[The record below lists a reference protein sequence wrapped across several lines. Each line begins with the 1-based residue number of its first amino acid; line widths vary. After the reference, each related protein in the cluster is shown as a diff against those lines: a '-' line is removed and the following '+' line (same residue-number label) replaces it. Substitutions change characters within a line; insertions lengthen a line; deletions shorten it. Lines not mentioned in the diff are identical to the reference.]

1 MRTALVGYTGFV
13 GGNIAASCR
22 FDGLYNSKNIN
33 SAFGEKYDLLV
44 YAGVRAEKFLAN
56 RNPQGDRAMIRQAF
70 ENIKR
75 IDPQKVVLISTIDV
89 YRDTTEK
96 DETSRMLIDNLQ
108 PYGKNRLELE
118 SLVQGHYDSLVIR
131 LPALF
136 GRGIKKNFIY
146 DSLTITPS
154 MLSDD
159 KYTSLSAKSDLVKEC
174 YRKSVNGF
182 YTLDNLKT
190 EKKKE
195 LREFF
200 EKNDWNALYF
210 TDSRN
215 RYQFY
220 DLRNLWEDIK
230 TALDNDIKLLNLT
243 SEPVS
248 ASEVSEK
255 CFGREF
261 KNVTGNDPVEYDLR
275 SVHAELFGGENGY
288 CYSKEKVMNGLKNFI
303 LEYAYGS

>member
-1 MRTALVGYTGFV
+1 MRAALVGYTGFV
-13 GGNIAASCR
+13 GGKIAASCE
-22 FDGLYNSKNIN
+22 FDGLYNSKNISN
-33 SAFGEKYDLLV
+33 SFGEKYDLLV

-56 RNPQGDRAMIRQAF
+56 RNPQGDRAMIMQAF

-75 IDPQKVVLISTIDV
+75 IDPKKVVLISTIDV
-89 YRDTTEK
+89 YRDTSDK

-118 SLVQGHYDSLVIR
+118 SLVHEHFDSLVVR

-136 GRGIKKNFIY
+136 GKGIKKNFIF
-146 DSLTITPS
+146 DALTVIPS
-154 MLSDD
+154 MLNEEKYKALSD
-159 KYTSLSAKSDLVKEC
+159 KSELVKES

-190 EKKKE
+190 DKKND

-200 EKNDWNALYF
+200 ENNDWNALYF

-220 DLRNLWEDIK
+220 DLGNLWRDIK
-230 TALDNDIKLLNLT
+230 IALDNSLTLLNLT
-243 SEPVS
+243 SEPIS
-248 ASEVSEK
+248 ASEISEK

-261 KNVTGNDPVEYDLR
+261 KNIMGNDPVEYDLR
-275 SVHAELFGGENGY
+275 SIHAELFGGENGY
-288 CYSKEKVMNGLKNFI
+288 CYSKDKVMNALKKFI
-303 LEYAYGS
+303 MEYQR

>member
-13 GGNIAASCR
+13 GGNIAASCT

-33 SAFGEKYDLLV
+33 SAFGEKYDLLI

-75 IDPQKVVLISTIDV
+75 IDPKKVVLINTIDV
-89 YRDTTEK
+89 YRDTNGK
-96 DETSRMLIDNLQ
+96 DETSVMQIDNLQ

-118 SLVQGHYDSLVIR
+118 SLVQDHFDSLVVR

-136 GRGIKKNFIY
+136 GKGIKKNFVY
-146 DSLTITPS
+146 DALTIIPS
-154 MLSDD
+154 MLNDE
-159 KYTSLSAKSDLVKEC
+159 KYALLSAKSDLVREC
-174 YRKSVNGF
+174 YHGSDNGF
-182 YTLDNLKT
+182 YTLDSL
-190 EKKKE
+190 ESKKKSE

-200 EKNDWNALYF
+200 ENNDWNALYF

-220 DLRNLWEDIK
+220 DLSNLWADIK
-230 TALDNDIKLLNLT
+230 TALEYNLKLLNLT

-248 ASEVSEK
+248 ASEVSVE
-255 CFGREF
+255 CFGRTFE
-261 KNVTGNDPVEYDLR
+261 NIMGNDPAEYDLR
-275 SVHAELFGGENGY
+275 SVHADLFEGENGY
-288 CYSKEKVMNGLKNFI
+288 CYSKEKVMDGLKKFVT
-303 LEYAYGS
+303 EYMNEA